1 MWEEI
6 GNFLKGLPGSQTG
19 NLISGIGGALAQGKI
34 AEDVSALGKDATT
47 AIFGQRLFLSAMRV
61 EYLAR

>member
-19 NLISGIGGALAQGKI
+19 NLIAGIGGALAQEQDY
-34 AEDVSALGKDATT
+34 AE
-47 AIFGQRLFLSAMRV
+47 RC
-61 EYLAR
+61 

>member
-19 NLISGIGGALAQGKI
+19 NLISGIGGALAQ
-34 AEDVSALGKDATT
+34 EQD
-47 AIFGQRLFLSAMRV
+47 R
-61 EYLAR
+61 